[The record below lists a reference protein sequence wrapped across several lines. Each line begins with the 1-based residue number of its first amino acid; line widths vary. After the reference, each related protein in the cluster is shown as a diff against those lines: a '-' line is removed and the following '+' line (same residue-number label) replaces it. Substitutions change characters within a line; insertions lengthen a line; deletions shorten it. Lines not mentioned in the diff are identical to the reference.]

1 MYVPF
6 REITCYFP
14 DHKLDLC
21 VLENSSPG
29 APNACHR
36 GEFGRN
42 GNERDSCV
50 GAVVGLLGGGNSVV
64 QVSTSL

>member
-1 MYVPF
+1 MHLMHV
-6 REITCYFP
+6 I
-14 DHKLDLC
+14 
-21 VLENSSPG
+21 G
-29 APNACHR
+29 

>member
-1 MYVPF
+1 MYLSERSLVIF
-6 REITCYFP
+6 LII
-14 DHKLDLC
+14 
-21 VLENSSPG
+21 SSIFVCWRILHQVHLMHVIG
-29 APNACHR
+29 